1 MAELQFALRTFRKSP
16 VFTLVAVLSL
26 ALGIGANAAI
36 FTLVDQIL
44 IRLLPVHNPAEL
56 VQMRIEGG
64 RFGSNSGD
72 GVHTFSYPLYK
83 FLRDENTVFAGL
95 AGQRLE
101 QASLIANDRGEMI
114 SVGLVSGT
122 FFGVLGVKPHL
133 GRLITPDDD
142 RLKNGHPVVVLQYH
156 FWQNRFVGDRSIIG
170 STVRLNGTPFTVIG
184 VAAPEFEGT
193 AAGIPTNLWVP
204 VMMKTAITPTWD
216 ELEND
221 RYSWFYLFGRL
232 KPGVSLQQAQASL
245 RVLYRQRQH
254 EELKGPM
261 FQKFPDLRE
270 RFLKQTFLLVPASQ
284 GQSFL
289 RERFERPLL
298 VLQWLVGIVLL
309 IACANVANLLLAR
322 AAARQKEIAI
332 RTALGASR
340 AQIIRQLLIESIVLA
355 SAGGA
360 VGILLSTWLSGGLL
374 MLLPFDPA
382 NLSLSTSP
390 DWRILGFTAAVTLL
404 TAILFGLAPAWHA
417 SRVTPATT
425 LKEEGGA
432 VVGGTGHV
440 GLRKA
445 LVALQVG
452 LSVLML
458 AGAGLFVRS
467 LQNLKSVDLGLRTEN
482 VIMFGVRPGTVYD
495 ANRKLQLVRTLMDSL
510 AAVPGVKA
518 VGANSSRLFTGGRWD
533 TSITLPGAA
542 VKTGEQPF
550 SYFNSVTPGY
560 FDALGIPVKLGRD
573 FRWSD
578 WGGKSVALVN
588 ETFANEYLPGESPV
602 GRMMAQGRA
611 NTPNTEII
619 GVFGNARYE
628 DVRGKVPIQTF
639 VLMGGGQY
647 IQPISGVTV
656 YARSDRDPRQLMTA
670 LRGAVR
676 KTDPN
681 LVISDMRTMDEQVNM
696 RISNER
702 ILSFLST
709 GFALLAT
716 LLAVIGLYGVLAF
729 VVERRTREIGIRM
742 ALGAAQANVIR
753 MVLHEMTAVIACG
766 ILVGALAALA
776 AGQYVQAQLFGVKA
790 SDPAVLGAS
799 VLLLAAAAA
808 AAGFVPAWRASK
820 IDPMRALRHD

>member
-1 MAELQFALRTFRKSP
+1 M
-16 VFTLVAVLSL
+16 FTIVAVASL

-44 IRLLPVHNPAEL
+44 IRLLPVRNPQEL
-56 VQMRIEGG
+56 VQLRVEGG

-72 GVHTFSYPLYK
+72 GIHTFSHPLYK
-83 FLRDENTVFAGL
+83 HLQQQNTVFSGL

-101 QASLIANDRGEMI
+101 QASLIANDRGEMV
-114 SVGLVSGT
+114 SVGLVSGN
-122 FFGVLGVKPHL
+122 FFEVLGVTAHA
-133 GRLITPDDD
+133 GRLLTPDDD
-142 RLKNGHPVVVLQYH
+142 RLKNGHPFAVLQYN
-156 FWQNRFVGDRSIIG
+156 FWQNRFAGRADVVG

-184 VAAPEFEGT
+184 IAGRAFEGT
-193 AAGIPTNLWVP
+193 SAGIPTNLWVP

-216 ELEND
+216 ELENE

-232 KPGVSLQQAQASL
+232 KPNVSLDQAQASL
-245 RVLYRQRQH
+245 RVLYRQRQQV
-254 EELKGPM
+254 ELNGSL

-270 RFLKQTFLLVPASQ
+270 RFLKQTFSLVPASQ
-284 GQSFL
+284 GQSPL
-289 RERFERPLL
+289 RQRFERPLV

-340 AQIIRQLLIESIVLA
+340 SQIIRQLLIESMVLA
-355 SAGGA
+355 IAGGA
-360 VGILLSTWLSGGLL
+360 AGILISAWLANGLVH
-374 MLLPFDPA
+374 LLPFDPA
-382 NLSLSTSP
+382 NLSLSTVP
-390 DWRILGFTAAVTLL
+390 DWRVLTFTASVTVL
-404 TAILFGLAPAWHA
+404 TALLFGMAPAWQA
-417 SRVTPATT
+417 SRVMPAST
-425 LKEEGGA
+425 LKDEGGA

-440 GLRKA
+440 RLRKT
-445 LVALQVG
+445 LVAMQVG

-458 AGAGLFVRS
+458 AGAGLFARS
-467 LQNLKSVDLGLRTEN
+467 LQNLKNVDLGMRTEN

-495 ANRKLQLVRTLMDSL
+495 ANRKAQVIRSLMESL
-510 AAVPGVKA
+510 GAVPGVKA

-533 TSITLPGAA
+533 SSITLPG
-542 VKTGEQPF
+542 VETKNGEPPF

-560 FDALGIPVKLGRD
+560 FDALGIPVKAGRD

-578 WGGKSVALVN
+578 WGGRSVALVN
-588 ETFANEYLPGESPV
+588 ETLTSEYFKGEHPV

-619 GVFGNARYE
+619 GVFGDARYE
-628 DVRGKVPIQTF
+628 DVRGQVPKQTF
-639 VLMGGGQY
+639 LLMGGGEY
-647 IQPISGVTV
+647 MRFVGSITV
-656 YARSDRDPRQLMTA
+656 YARTERDPRLVIGA
-670 LRGAVR
+670 LREAVR
-676 KTDPN
+676 RTDSN
-681 LVISDMRTMDEQVNM
+681 LVISDMRTMDEQLNA

-716 LLAVIGLYGVLAF
+716 LLAVVGLYGVLAF

-742 ALGAAQANVIR
+742 ALGAAQQAVIR
-753 MVLHEMTAVIACG
+753 MVLREMMLMIVGG
-766 ILVGALAALA
+766 IA
-776 AGQYVQAQLFGVKA
+776 AGVIVAVLSGKYVESQLFGVKA
-790 SDPAVLGAS
+790 GDPAVLVLS
-799 VLLLAAAAA
+799 VALLAAAAT
-808 AAGFVPAWRASK
+808 AAGGLPAWRASR